1 MEKTDHKIP
10 KPEGHLQGRYGSN
23 ISVTSLKNR
32 ILAAKGEIPADLV
45 LKQGKVVNLFSNAVD
60 EADVAIYDGFIV
72 GVGPE
77 YHGREEIEVK
87 GKWISP
93 GLIDGH
99 IHVESSML
107 LPSRL
112 AAALLPHG
120 TTTIIADPHEI
131 ANVMGTEGIRLLIED
146 SQSIPFD
153 IFFMVPSC
161 VPATPLETSGAK
173 LGPGELKE
181 LGNEPRVL
189 GLAEMMNYPGVL
201 MGLPEILEKLILFQE
216 GVIDGHGPSLSG
228 NDLQAYLTAGIRSD
242 HETSDRVE
250 GMEKLKSGMML
261 MIREGST
268 TKNLEE
274 LLPLVTEANSR
285 RFCFVADD
293 LHPLD
298 IRGRGHLDFMLR
310 KAVELG
316 LNPLTAIQLA
326 TLNPAEYF
334 GLKDRGVVAPGYRA
348 DLVILSD
355 LEGFRVE
362 RVFKNGS
369 PVVEESELIGISHE
383 ERPAVEV
390 RPLNISPM
398 GPENFRIQGKDL
410 RARIIGLIEG
420 QALTG
425 VSYERVKSVDG
436 WVVSDIEADI
446 IKLAAVERHKGTGQI
461 GLGLVKG
468 MGLNAG
474 AIATSV
480 AHDSHN
486 VIVAGVDDRDLYV
499 AVREVKLMGGG
510 MTVVK
515 GEKVLARAPL
525 ELAGLLSLV
534 SLERLIPQL
543 EAVNQAAASL
553 GCSLKEPFMQLSFL
567 SLAVIPELKL
577 TDMGLVDVNRFD
589 LVSLFVGD

>member
-1 MEKTDHKIP
+1 MEKADHYIP
-10 KPEGHLQGRYGSN
+10 KQVGHIQGRYGSN
-23 ISVTSLKNR
+23 ISVTALKNR

-45 LKQGKVVNLFSNAVD
+45 LKKGNVVNLFSNTVD
-60 EADVAIYDGFIV
+60 EADVAVYDGFIV
-72 GVGPE
+72 GIGPE

-87 GKWISP
+87 GKWITP

-131 ANVMGTEGIRLLIED
+131 ANVMGTKGIRLLIDD
-146 SQSIPFD
+146 SRSIPFD
-153 IFFMVPSC
+153 IFFMAPSC
-161 VPATPLETSGAK
+161 VPATNLETSGAK
-173 LGPGELKE
+173 LGSDELKE

-201 MGLPEILEKLILFQE
+201 MGLQEILEKLILFQD
-216 GVIDGHGPSLSG
+216 GIIDGHGPSLSG

-242 HETSDRVE
+242 HETSNRAE
-250 GMEKLKSGMML
+250 GLEKLKSGMML

-334 GLKDRGVVAPGYRA
+334 GLKERGVVAPGYRA
-348 DLVILSD
+348 DLVVLSD

-369 PVVEESELIGISHE
+369 PVVEEGQLMGFSHE
-383 ERPAVEV
+383 ERPTVEAH
-390 RPLNISPM
+390 PLSISPM
-398 GPENFRIQGKDL
+398 GPEKFRIRDKDL
-410 RARIIGLIEG
+410 KARIIGLIEG
-420 QALTG
+420 QALTD
-425 VSYERVKSVDG
+425 VSYERIKSVDG
-436 WVVSDIEADI
+436 WVVSDVEADI
-446 IKLAAVERHKGTGQI
+446 LKLAVVERHKGTGQI

-468 MGLNAG
+468 MGLKAG

-486 VIVAGVDDRDLYV
+486 VIVAGVDDHDLYE
-499 AVREVKLMGGG
+499 AVQEVKRMGGG
-510 MTVVK
+510 MTVVQ

-525 ELAGLLSLV
+525 ELAGLLSLEP
-534 SLERLIPQL
+534 LDRLIPQL
-543 EAVNQAAASL
+543 EALNQAAASL

-589 LVSLFVGD
+589 LVNLFVGK

>member
-1 MEKTDHKIP
+1 MNKPDSLKTGP
-10 KPEGHLQGRYGSN
+10 TGHSLGRYGSN
-23 ISVTSLKNR
+23 ISVKALKNR

-45 LKQGKVVNLFSNAVD
+45 LKKGNVVNLFSNTVD
-60 EADVAIYDGFIV
+60 EADVAVYDGFIV
-72 GVGPE
+72 GIGPE

-87 GKWISP
+87 GKWITP

-146 SQSIPFD
+146 SRSIPFD
-153 IFFMVPSC
+153 IFFMAPSC
-161 VPATPLETSGAK
+161 VPATNLETSGAK
-173 LGPGELKE
+173 LGPSELKE
-181 LGNEPRVL
+181 LGNEPRIL

-201 MGLPEILEKLILFQE
+201 MGLQEILEKLILFQD
-216 GVIDGHGPSLSG
+216 GIIDGHGPSLSG

-242 HETSDRVE
+242 HETSDRAE

-261 MIREGST
+261 MIREGTT

-334 GLKDRGVVAPGYRA
+334 GLKERGVVAPGYRA
-348 DLVILSD
+348 DLVVLSD

-362 RVFKNGS
+362 RVFKNGA
-369 PVVEESELIGISHE
+369 PVVEEGELMGFSHE
-383 ERPAVEV
+383 ERPTVDV
-390 RPLNISPM
+390 RPLSISSM
-398 GPENFRIQGKDL
+398 ESESFRIRDKGLK
-410 RARIIGLIEG
+410 ARIIGLIEG

-436 WVVSDIEADI
+436 WVVSDIKADI
-446 IKLAAVERHKGTGQI
+446 LKLAVVERHKGTGQI

-468 MGLNAG
+468 IGLKAG

-486 VIVAGVDDRDLYV
+486 VIVAGVDDLDLYA
-499 AVREVKLMGGG
+499 AVQEVKRMGGG

-525 ELAGLLSLV
+525 ELAGLLSLEP
-534 SLERLIPQL
+534 LEQLIPQL

-589 LVSLFVGD
+589 LVNLFVDN

>member
-1 MEKTDHKIP
+1 MNKSDNLKTKP
-10 KPEGHLQGRYGSN
+10 KGRFSGRYGPD
-23 ISVTSLKNR
+23 ISVKALRNR

-45 LKQGKVVNLFSNAVD
+45 LKQGKVVNLFSNTVD
-60 EADVAIYDGFIV
+60 DADVAVYDGFIV
-72 GVGPE
+72 GVGPD
-77 YHGREEIEVK
+77 YHGIEEIEVK
-87 GKWISP
+87 GKWIMP

-107 LPSRL
+107 LPSRF

-131 ANVMGTEGIRLLIED
+131 ANVMGTEGIRLMIEE

-153 IFFMVPSC
+153 IFFMAPSS
-161 VPATPLETSGAK
+161 VPATHLETSGAQ
-173 LGPGELKE
+173 LGPSELEE

-189 GLAEMMNYPGVL
+189 GLGEMMNYPGVL
-201 MGLPEILEKLILFQE
+201 MGLQEVLEKLILFQD
-216 GVIDGHGPSLSG
+216 GIIDGHAPSLSG

-242 HETSDRVE
+242 HETSDRAE

-261 MIREGST
+261 MIREGT
-268 TKNLEE
+268 ATKNLEE
-274 LLPLVTEANSR
+274 LLPLVTKANSR

-298 IRGRGHLDFMLR
+298 IHKRGHLDFMLR

-316 LNPLTAIQLA
+316 LDPLTAIQMA

-334 GLKDRGVVAPGYRA
+334 GLKERGVVAPGYRA
-348 DLVILSD
+348 DLVVLND
-355 LEGFRVE
+355 LERFSVE
-362 RVFKNGS
+362 RVFKNGLT
-369 PVVEESELIGISHE
+369 VVEEGELKGFSTG
-383 ERPAVEV
+383 ERPTIKIH
-390 RPLNISPM
+390 PLNIPPM
-398 GPENFRIQGKDL
+398 GPEKFRIRGKDL
-410 RARIIGLIEG
+410 KARIIGLVEG

-425 VSYERVKSVDG
+425 VSYQKVKSEGG
-436 WVVSDIEADI
+436 WVVSDIDADI
-446 IKLAAVERHKGTGQI
+446 LKLAVVERHKGTGRV
-461 GLGLVKG
+461 GLGLVRG
-468 MGLNAG
+468 IGLKAG

-486 VIVAGVDDRDLYV
+486 VIVAGVDDRDLYQ
-499 AVREVKLMGGG
+499 AVQEVKRMGGG

-525 ELAGLLSLV
+525 ELAGLLSLEP
-534 SLERLIPQL
+534 LERLIPQL

-589 LVSLFVGD
+589 LVSLFISN

>member
-1 MEKTDHKIP
+1 
-10 KPEGHLQGRYGSN
+10 
-23 ISVTSLKNR
+23 
-32 ILAAKGEIPADLV
+32 
-45 LKQGKVVNLFSNAVD
+45 
-60 EADVAIYDGFIV
+60 
-72 GVGPE
+72 
-77 YHGREEIEVK
+77 
-87 GKWISP
+87 
-93 GLIDGH
+93 
-99 IHVESSML
+99 
-107 LPSRL
+107 
-112 AAALLPHG
+112 
-120 TTTIIADPHEI
+120 
-131 ANVMGTEGIRLLIED
+131 
-146 SQSIPFD
+146 
-153 IFFMVPSC
+153 
-161 VPATPLETSGAK
+161 
-173 LGPGELKE
+173 LKE

-201 MGLPEILEKLILFQE
+201 MGLQEILEKLILFQD
-216 GVIDGHGPSLSG
+216 GIIDGHGPSLSG

-242 HETSDRVE
+242 HETSDRAE

-261 MIREGST
+261 MIREGTT

-274 LLPLVTEANSR
+274 LLPLVTEANAR

-316 LNPLTAIQLA
+316 LNPITAIQLA

-334 GLKDRGVVAPGYRA
+334 GLKERGVVAPGYRA
-348 DLVILSD
+348 DLVVLSD

-362 RVFKNGS
+362 RVFKNGT
-369 PVVEESELIGISHE
+369 PVVEEGDLMGFSHE
-383 ERPAVEV
+383 ERLTVEV
-390 RPLNISPM
+390 HPLNISPI
-398 GPENFRIQGKDL
+398 GPEKFRIRDKDL
-410 RARIIGLIEG
+410 KARIIGLIEG

-425 VSYERVKSVDG
+425 VSHERVKSVDG
-436 WVVSDIEADI
+436 WVVSDIETDI
-446 IKLAAVERHKGTGQI
+446 LKLAVVERHKGTGQI

-468 MGLNAG
+468 IGLKAG

-486 VIVAGVDDRDLYV
+486 VIVAGVEDRDLYE
-499 AVREVKLMGGG
+499 AVQEVKRMGGG

-515 GEKVLARAPL
+515 GEKVLARAAL
-525 ELAGLLSLV
+525 ELAGLLSLEP
-534 SLERLIPQL
+534 LERLIPQL
-543 EAVNQAAASL
+543 EALNQAAASL

-589 LVSLFVGD
+589 LVNLFVSD